1 MALNLNERVFV
12 LDTIAASGADVSV
25 VGGTVFITGADP
37 INKYKVQGVPQYFGT
52 SVGKPAEYLIISAA
66 GASVIAAATTYS
78 GVIQQVLSGETINF
92 PFSYTTGASA
102 PSATNFYL
110 ALEAVIQAG
119 IDGGAVFGTVDST
132 SSGVKFTGSVAAPV
146 IAFASSNLSSSQTT
160 TALTVASLSD
170 ATPRVIAATGHGLT
184 VGQVYNITISGL
196 TGTSAGVGELNG
208 RTYPCI
214 PTTTGLISVIGTSAT
229 GAVVTTTATFNVN
242 TNAVNTF
249 YAEAGRITGYNAAKE
264 HIGIQVAQV
273 SEASVES
280 GVVIPEVV
288 MVNADDNSVANLAN
302 FFGAINNGLV

>member
-52 SVGKPAEYLIISAA
+52 SVGKPGIYTITSTAA
-66 GASVIAAATTYS
+66 IAAATTYS
-78 GVIQQVLSGETINF
+78 GVIQQVLAGETINF

-102 PSATNFYL
+102 PAAATFY
-110 ALEAVIQAG
+110 AAVAAVIQAG
-119 IDGGAVFGTVDST
+119 IDGGAVFGTLS
-132 SSGVKFTGSVAAPV
+132 SSGSGVVFTGTIDAPV
-146 IAFASSNLSSSQTT
+146 IAFASSNLTSTQTT
-160 TALTVASLSD
+160 TALTVASLSN

-229 GAVVTTTATFNVN
+229 GAVTTTTATFNVN
-242 TNAVNTF
+242 TNAFNAY

-264 HIGIQVAQV
+264 YIGIQVAQV

-288 MVNADDNSVANLAN
+288 MVNADDNSVANLAD